1 MRREGVV
8 AGGVVAAVAAAAL
21 VSSPAVVLDRLSWLA
36 ADPLRLLAALVALA
50 AVRPFLAWPTTLLA
64 VAAGYGFGPAGAPVA
79 LALMTLTGVPPYLLA
94 RRGRRGFDRAA
105 AAGERLVDAAG
116 DARSVA
122 AGRLFPTPSD
132 AVSVGAGVA
141 GVPLRPFLL
150 GTVVGEAPWAVAG
163 ALAGSEAR
171 ALASGRVALGDV
183 FDPRLVVA
191 VALLG
196 ALLLARPAARAL
208 R

>member
-105 AAGERLVDAAG
+105 AAGDGLVDAAG

-122 AGRLFPTPSD
+122 AGRLFPTPSA
-132 AVSVGAGVA
+132 AVAVGAGVA